1 MMVGIELRRASCR
14 WRVTVIALSIARR
27 VHIST
32 MATFPE
38 APYNPGRPGFPGPV
52 RSLGYSSSL
61 GLPLPQRG
69 LSADSHTPDLQL
81 VCPGPSSISRV
92 RLSASSV
99 SGHLWFDGT
108 TEYPES
114 LCPMTALPSLERRC
128 PSLRRALPLL
138 PRSYG
143 LMRQSRHLS
152 PASALASLAE
162 SSQVAISP
170 CCSRDL
176 LDVILRIFPPMP
188 EPLPR
193 RFH

>member
-1 MMVGIELRRASCR
+1 VEGYRRRSFDREAGSHFHHG
-14 WRVTVIALSIARR
+14 RVS
-27 VHIST
+27 
-32 MATFPE
+32 
-38 APYNPGRPGFPGPV
+38 GGPPIIPDSQFSQV
-52 RSLGYSSSL
+52 RFEVSAHSFFLGPSH
-61 GLPLPQRG
+61 PQRG
-69 LSADSHTPDLQL
+69 LSADSHTPQRQL

-99 SGHLWFDGT
+99 SGHLGFDET

-114 LCPMTALPSLERRC
+114 LCPMSALPSWERRG

-176 LDVILRIFPPMP
+176 LDVIL
-188 EPLPR
+188 
-193 RFH
+193 

>member
-1 MMVGIELRRASCR
+1 VQEVSRRVWGLRLRR
-14 WRVTVIALSIARR
+14 TVQGLALSPLAILPSAPGHVVGVPIGNFRNSIPIPPIPLSMLRWVPCGNSARLGAEWIAGPFSWSSF
-27 VHIST
+27 ISY
-32 MATFPE
+32 FLPV
-38 APYNPGRPGFPGPV
+38 YPG
-52 RSLGYSSSL
+52 
-61 GLPLPQRG
+61 
-69 LSADSHTPDLQL
+69 AH
-81 VCPGPSSISRV
+81 
-92 RLSASSV
+92 
-99 SGHLWFDGT
+99 
-108 TEYPES
+108 PES
-114 LCPMTALPSLERRC
+114 LCPMSALPSLERRE